1 MKKGKLIIVIG
12 VPGVGKTTVIN
23 SALEYCKENKI
34 EVKYINYGDLMF
46 EEAKK
51 IVNNRDEIRKL
62 SIEKQK
68 LLQLNAA
75 NRIVEITKEKNVL
88 LDTHMFIRT
97 ENGYMSGIPIWVAE
111 KLMPDSIVLIEAS
124 PEEISKRRK
133 KDSSIRIREED
144 TPEKI
149 NEHQLMG
156 RAGAASL
163 AILTGC
169 TILILENKEGYYKE
183 VGKTIASLF
192 MR

>member
-1 MKKGKLIIVIG
+1 MKKGKLVIVIG

-34 EVKYINYGDLMF
+34 EVEYVNYGDIMF

-51 IVNNRDEIRKL
+51 IVSNRDEIRKL
-62 SIEKQK
+62 PVEKQK
-68 LLQLNAA
+68 SLQLNAA

-133 KDSSIRIREED
+133 KDSGIRIREED

-169 TILILENKEGYYKE
+169 TILILENKEDHYKE

>member
-62 SIEKQK
+62 PIEKQK